1 MQHKENVKP
10 IIETLW
16 YKVILTI
23 FFISMFYY
31 ALYNT
36 LQKNITIWARP
47 RYTGATML
55 GISKNFRSPNHD
67 IKYKY
72 YENGVEQEEFL
83 SLPKEKIDRYN
94 LKYDGGK
101 YLLIYDS
108 LGIAGSQLL
117 YKCGELPDTLF
128 IPDEG
133 WSVPPIPWCDKRYQ
147 LYDSSFWYNWLF
159 LKTIDVLNIKVKPKE
174 K

>member
-16 YKVILTI
+16 YKVLLTV
-23 FFISMFYY
+23 FFIAMFYY
-31 ALYNT
+31 GTFNS
-36 LQKNITIWARP
+36 LQNSVNIWARP
-47 RYTGATML
+47 RYTSAKML
-55 GISKNFRSPNHD
+55 GLSKNFRITNHS
-67 IKYKY
+67 IEYEYYK
-72 YENGVEQEEFL
+72 NGIRKKGFL
-83 SLPKEKIDRYN
+83 SLPKEEIDHYN

-108 LGIAGSQLL
+108 LGLSSGELL
-117 YKCGELPDTLF
+117 YKCGSLPDTIF
-128 IPDEG
+128 VPDEG